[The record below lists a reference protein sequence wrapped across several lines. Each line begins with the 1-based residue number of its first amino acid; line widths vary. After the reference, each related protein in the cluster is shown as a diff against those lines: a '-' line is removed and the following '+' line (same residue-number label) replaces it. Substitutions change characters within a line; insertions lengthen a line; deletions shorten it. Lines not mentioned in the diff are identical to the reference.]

1 MPSKCRYGR
10 KVTGRRGCKSRP
22 GPKRSRKSR
31 VQPRRRRCSRGMRKG
46 SRVCKRK
53 PGPKRSRV
61 VSRTRRASSKTSVK
75 PNYAKYLY
83 YIKGVNAWQV
93 PRAGMKG
100 TQKIVARNVISKR
113 KPGHLYYL
121 KTNRAGTLSVHSRP
135 LNRN

>member
-10 KVTGRRGCKSRP
+10 KVTARRGCKSRP

-31 VQPRRRRCSRGMRKG
+31 VQPRRRKCSRGRVKGG
-46 SRVCKRK
+46 SRCRRK

-61 VSRTRRASSKTSVK
+61 ASRTRRASSKTSVK

-100 TQKIVARNVISKR
+100 TKKVVERNVLSNR
-113 KPGHLYYL
+113 RTGYLYYL
-121 KTNRAGTLSVHSRP
+121 KPNRAGTLSVHSRKM
-135 LNRN
+135 RNH